1 MINNIYDQ
9 LKRDEGFRSTIYKDE
24 VGKSTV
30 GYGHNLDAKPLPD
43 LVTPITEEQAEQILS
58 DDVDVVTNKLAHL
71 LPWSDSLDGVRFGV
85 LQNMAF
91 NMGIEGLLEFH
102 NTLTCVQ
109 QKKYVAAANCMMQ
122 SKWYT
127 EVGDRAKRLV
137 TQMITRVWQ

>member
-58 DDVDVVTNKLAHL
+58 DDVDVVTNK
-71 LPWSDSLDGVRFGV
+71 
-85 LQNMAF
+85 
-91 NMGIEGLLEFH
+91 
-102 NTLTCVQ
+102 Q
-109 QKKYVAAANCMMQ
+109 QYENSTK
-122 SKWYT
+122 
-127 EVGDRAKRLV
+127 
-137 TQMITRVWQ
+137 